1 MRGRGLALTPTLV
14 LPQRN
19 SPPLVGGGRGGGSKR
34 VLPYLIFLLILL
46 IPASCGRKGDPSL
59 PQKSTSARVV
69 DLKGAWQGG
78 YIELKGGI
86 ADPAETD
93 STVSGARVHY
103 AIYPVSDPPCD
114 GCPIEFQG
122 YHTYGSEVVREG
134 RFFCKI
140 PGAVKANIY
149 YFEVQLAGENGVLG
163 PPSNR
168 VKVVVE

>member
-1 MRGRGLALTPTLV
+1 MRGRLLACLV
-14 LPQRN
+14 L
-19 SPPLVGGGRGGGSKR
+19 V
-34 VLPYLIFLLILL
+34 FMLL
-46 IPASCGRKGDPSL
+46 IPASCGRKMNPSL

-78 YIELKGGI
+78 YIELKGGV

-149 YFEVQLAGENGVLG
+149 YFEVQLAGEKGVLG

-168 VKVVVE
+168 VKVVIE